1 MSRKKTRN
9 NNKDHPLANELVAR
23 GHVPEDRR
31 DAVAAYLAAR
41 ARFLGRFGGSGS
53 AVQDSLENLR
63 RRAEALGEAASQAA
77 RAMERYRQLME
88 EDVLPDVRLILEEG
102 PELGR
107 IEEAAERLWA
117 SGTLP
122 DVGRVAREAGRQAK
136 AHECLRDLLVQ
147 VKDQLDG
154 TGPAGSGRRG

>member
-31 DAVAAYLAAR
+31 DALAAYLAAR
-41 ARFLGRFGGSGS
+41 ERFLGRFGRAGS

-63 RRAEALGEAASQAA
+63 RRAEALGEAARQAA
-77 RAMERYRQLME
+77 REVERYRQMME
-88 EDVLPDVRLILEEG
+88 KDVLPDVRLILKKG
-102 PELGR
+102 SELDR
-107 IEEAAERLWA
+107 IDEAAEELWA
-117 SGTLP
+117 FGAPP
-122 DVGRVAREAGRQAK
+122 DAGRVAHEAGRQAD
-136 AHECLRDLLVQ
+136 AHACLSKLLAQ
-147 VKDQLDG
+147 VKEQLDG